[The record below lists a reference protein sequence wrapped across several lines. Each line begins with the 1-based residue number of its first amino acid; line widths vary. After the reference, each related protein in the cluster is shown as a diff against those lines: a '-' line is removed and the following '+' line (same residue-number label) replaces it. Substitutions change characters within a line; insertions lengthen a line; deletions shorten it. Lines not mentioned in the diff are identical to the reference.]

1 MLREELGAAADT
13 LVPLVK
19 GGVTMVKLRGAM
31 HDTCN
36 TANLVALKVRGIR
49 NDAGKDMYGAEEWA
63 AMQSTGSG
71 WQDFLCGNHSR
82 NLHFDAYNRA
92 FTTFMKELLGEG
104 MAVAKMR
111 SGGSMRVEPDGE
123 AFVRSICKLADARW
137 LEAVRKRYTLTLILY
152 MCPLVLTVSTVY
164 LNQVMGSN
172 FGIFVRSIGQIS

>member
-1 MLREELGAAADT
+1 M
-13 LVPLVK
+13 PLVK

-123 AFVRSICKLADARW
+123 AFVRSICKLTHVGPKQY
-137 LEAVRKRYTLTLILY
+137 EKGT
-152 MCPLVLTVSTVY
+152 P
-164 LNQVMGSN
+164 
-172 FGIFVRSIGQIS
+172 